1 MSWNIDVMC
10 IRDRDLDVTGA
21 VPDVF
26 GPTGNHLGFEDA
38 TSSAR
43 GHDLCAT
50 RIGDWV
56 VVIDVACR
64 LSGFEPYLEEVSDGR
79 ELHVFR
85 IANPPRHVHYR
96 DRSKLA
102 DRRGLTECVA
112 ALADP
117 AESEDD
123 GELVAQELLHETTKL
138 GFMAELWDAE
148 YQEFTLD

>member
-1 MSWNIDVMC
+1 MSWNIEVMC
-10 IRDRDLDVTGA
+10 IHDRDLDVTGA

-26 GPTGNHLGFEDA
+26 GPTDHHLCFEDA

-64 LSGFEPYLEEVSDGR
+64 LSGYERYLEEVSGGR

-96 DRSKLA
+96 DGSKLA
-102 DRRGLTECVA
+102 DSRGLTDCVA
-112 ALADP
+112 ALAGL
-117 AESEDD
+117 AEREGD
-123 GELVAQELLHETTKL
+123 GELVAQELLRDKTKL
-138 GFMAELWDAE
+138 GFMDELWDAE